1 MCLLETGGPSLFTVN
16 SDGGT
21 IPYSWANGM
30 RYELSVGSIYSV
42 KKFRY
47 TSQKNPLRIY
57 VLIVNLINIVIIRL
71 TFLTKL
77 CNKSIIFIRKNLV
90 LDKIYNNI

>member
-47 TSQKNPLRIY
+47 TSQKKNPTYIRI
-57 VLIVNLINIVIIRL
+57 NC
-71 TFLTKL
+71 K
-77 CNKSIIFIRKNLV
+77 
-90 LDKIYNNI
+90 LDKYCYNKTYFSN